1 MQLKVENLAYSLRD
15 FLAMDRDP
23 EADPFKKGLV
33 NSFVTF
39 EDPLHCFTSA
49 LL

>member
-1 MQLKVENLAYSLRD
+1 MRDKVEELAYSMRD
-15 FLAMDRDP
+15 FLGVKDA
-23 EADPFKKGLV
+23 EANFFKKGLV

-49 LL
+49 VL